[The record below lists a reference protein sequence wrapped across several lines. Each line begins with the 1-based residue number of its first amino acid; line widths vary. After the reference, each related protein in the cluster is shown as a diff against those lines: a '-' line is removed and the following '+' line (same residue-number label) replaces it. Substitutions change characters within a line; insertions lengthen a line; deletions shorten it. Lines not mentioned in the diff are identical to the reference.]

1 MGDWDGKVVIVGPG
15 AVDAVTGASAVVVA
29 GADAG
34 AVGAAVARL
43 RAGRVRAAGFVGDAG
58 DEAVAQMAAELFP
71 GAEVVVAPWA
81 GPSA

>member
-1 MGDWDGKVVIVGPG
+1 MDPG
-15 AVDAVTGASAVVVA
+15 AVDAVTGARAVVVA
-29 GADAG
+29 GPDAR

-43 RAGRVRAAGFVGDAG
+43 RAGGVPAAAFVGDVG

-71 GAEVVVAPWA
+71 GAEVVVA